1 MSLHHAR
8 KFSKCG
14 RWSQSHRVFRL
25 ITGLSTAAI
34 LAAGFVTLNPQLAL
48 ASGVVL
54 VNEPFTGTT
63 TASSEWVLPSAP
75 SGTNVACMTASTA
88 TSQTPIPGCGPP
100 ADSSGS
106 GALRLTAD
114 STGEEGGVA
123 YGLSVPSSDGID
135 AIFDSY
141 QYGTTN
147 GADGIGFFLAAA
159 NPSNPQPPSAIGQP
173 GGDLGY
179 SADGSAHS
187 GMTYGY
193 LGVGLDVYGN
203 YATTSG
209 EGTGCTSDPTWV
221 TSGTHSSPKSGVTVR
236 GPGNGTVGYCALTST
251 YSTDTTENLD
261 GGGSGTRS
269 SSAVPV
275 EVVINPSGSSVTVA
289 ATTTLTPHNFSS
301 FTVSANSYQV
311 EFIPIGSSSAQILT
325 GALPNAS
332 SILPS
337 GWYNASG
344 IPYQMTFGWVGST
357 GGDDDVH
364 EVNLVQ
370 SGTISGT
377 PPQLSAT
384 VADNASGAPPHDSN
398 MDYTV
403 DVSNASGAGT
413 ESDAITAT
421 ATIPSGETPVNTGSG
436 WSGGTG
442 WSCSTAGQI
451 VTCTDSGGLAAGAES
466 SITIPVDVTAAGGSH
481 LTDSVTVSSNDANPA
496 SASDTVVVAKVAT
509 SFTAAANPTSTTYGN
524 TVQLSAAG
532 LPSDA
537 GGTVTFTSGGSTLC
551 MTGTVSAGS
560 ASCTTAVLGA
570 GTYPVTATYSGD
582 SSYLGST
589 ATTSFVI
596 NHAGTS
602 FTASPNP
609 SSTTYG
615 NTVQLH
621 ATGLPSNA
629 AGTVIFTSGGS
640 TLCTTG
646 TVSAGSAACTT
657 AQLTPATYPVTATY
671 SGDSNYVGSTATTS
685 FTITQASTS
694 FTAAANPTST
704 AYGNTVNLSV
714 SGLPSGATGTVTFT
728 SGGSTLCATG
738 AISLGSAAC
747 STAALAANTYP
758 VTATYSGDSNY
769 QGSHATTSF
778 TVTPDPVLHLS
789 TSGTPSG
796 AAAGTTYPLTL
807 VPSLGGS
814 PAGSAYHNPVLTAT
828 LPSGETF
835 AAAPTA
841 TGWSCALSGGSTVL
855 TCISTLAPI
864 TAGTPLASVTATVD
878 ISSSASGSLE
888 TTASLTDSPDQ
899 ATTASATATV
909 GVTAP
914 PALSLT
920 ASGTPSGAA
929 AGSHYTLT
937 LSPAVGSSGGTAY
950 TDPTLTATLPSGET
964 FAAAPTPIGWSCALN
979 GSSTVLT
986 CTSTLAPITA
996 GTPLATITATVD
1008 ISSSASGSLQTT
1020 ASLVDSTDL
1029 ATTASVTATVGVTA
1043 PPLLHVTTSGT
1054 PPGAAAGTTYSLT
1067 LDTSTGSSGG
1077 AAYND
1082 LTLYATLPTGET
1094 FATAPSISGWS
1105 CALSGF
1111 GTVLTCNST
1120 AAPILAGTALAA
1132 VTATVD
1138 ISSSASGSLQTTA
1151 ALADS
1156 ADAATTVSTT
1166 ATVSVTAPPVLHIAT
1181 SGTPSGAAAG
1191 TTYGLT
1197 LVPSLGGSPSGPA
1210 YHDPILTAT
1219 LPSGETFAA
1228 APSVIGWS
1236 CALSSGDTVLTCIS
1250 TAAPIPAGTSLA
1262 DLTATVDIAS
1272 SAAGSLQTSATL
1284 VDSADLATAG
1294 GATATVDVTATPGLH
1309 IATSGTPSGAA
1320 SGTHYGL
1327 TLSPSLGSSPAGP
1340 AYNDP
1345 TLTATL
1351 PSGETFASAPTAT
1364 GWSCALSGGS
1374 TVLTCTSTLGSIP
1387 AGTTLAP
1394 VTATVDIASSATGSL
1409 QTTTSLADSADLAAA
1424 ANATATVDITPDPVL
1439 DISSS
1444 GTPPD
1449 AAAGSSYGLTLS
1461 SSLGAFP
1468 AGPAYHD
1475 PVLTATL
1482 PSGETFTAAPV
1493 ATGWSCALSAGG
1505 TVLTCNSILAPIPAG
1520 TSLSAVTATVDVGSS
1535 ASGSLQTTASLA
1547 DSSDAATTASTT
1559 ATVDV
1564 TATPVLDIATSGTP
1578 SGAAA
1583 GTSYSLTESA
1593 SLAASPAGPAYGDPT
1608 LTVILP
1614 AGETFAGVPTPS
1626 GWSCGLSS
1634 DHTYLSCTSSAAPIA
1649 VGTALAGVTA
1659 TVDIAS
1665 SSSGTLVSDAYLA
1678 DSADAATPVSTSAS
1692 VDVTGPPVLDL
1703 STSGTPAGAAAGTS
1717 YSLTLSS
1724 ALGSAGGPAYN
1735 DPILTTTLPTGE
1747 NFAAA
1752 PTVTGWSCALS
1763 GGGTVLTCTST
1774 AAPIPAGTSFADLTA
1789 TVDIVSSAA
1798 GSLQT
1803 SATLVDSADLATAGG
1818 ATATVDVTA
1827 TPVLHL
1833 ATSGT
1838 PSSASSGTHY
1848 GLTLSPSMG
1857 GSPDGP
1863 AYNDPTLTATLP
1875 SGETFAA
1882 APTATGWS
1890 CALSGGSTVLTCT
1903 STLGSI
1909 PAGTPLAPVA
1919 ATVDIAPAATGSLA
1933 TGASLADSADLAT
1946 AAIAT
1951 ATVDVTADPVLGI
1964 SSSGTPPDAAAGSSY
1979 ALTLSSSLGA
1989 SGGPAYNGPTLAAT
2003 LPPGETF
2010 AAAPNS
2016 TGWSC
2021 SLSVRD
2027 TVLTCTSNLAPI
2039 AAGTALP
2046 DVTAAVDIASTAR
2059 GTLQTTA
2066 SLSDL
2071 ADAAATAITT
2081 ALVDPTATPVLAVS
2095 TSGTPTT
2102 APAGSVYTLNVN
2114 VALAAADGPAYNEPT
2129 VTLVLPT
2136 GETLAAAPSISG
2148 WDCVLS
2154 ADSTTLTCTRVAATP
2169 IDPGTQLLSLSVQV
2183 QVSSDATG
2191 ELITTVSAG
2200 DTVDGATLAVTAA
2213 RVGIPVATPAT
2224 GAMPRAASPWG
2235 LGVLLAIAGFLLIL
2249 GEEVERRFRSSA
2261 GRG

>member
-1 MSLHHAR
+1 MSIHHAR

-14 RWSQSHRVFRL
+14 RGSQSHRVFRL
-25 ITGLSTAAI
+25 ISGLATAAI
-34 LAAGFVTLNPQLAL
+34 LAAGFVTLTPGLAL
-48 ASGVVL
+48 AAGVVL

-63 TASSEWVLPSAP
+63 TSSSEWVLPGAP
-75 SGTNVACMTASTA
+75 AGTNVACMTASTNG
-88 TSQTPIPGCGPP
+88 SQTPIPGCGSP

-114 STGEEGGVA
+114 SGTEEGGVA

-141 QYGTTN
+141 QYGTDN

-159 NPSNPQPPSAIGQP
+159 NPSNPQPPTAIGQP
-173 GGDLGY
+173 GGALGY
-179 SADGSAHS
+179 SADYGSGDP

-203 YATTSG
+203 YATTGDQGSG
-209 EGTGCTSDPTWV
+209 CPILSWV
-221 TSGTHSSPKSGVTVR
+221 TGGTHSSPKSGVTVR
-236 GPGNGTVGYCALTST
+236 GPGNGTTGYCALTST
-251 YSTDTTENLD
+251 YSTATTEDLD

-269 SSAVPV
+269 ASAVPV

-289 ATTTLTPHNFSS
+289 ATSTLTPHNFSS

-311 EFIPIGSSSAQILT
+311 EFIPIGSSSAQILNGT
-325 GALPNAS
+325 LPNAS
-332 SILPS
+332 SFLPS
-337 GWYNASG
+337 GWYNGSG

-384 VADNASGAPPHDSN
+384 VTDNASGAPPHGSTMN
-398 MDYTV
+398 YTV
-403 DVSNASGAGT
+403 GVTNASGAGA

-421 ATIPSGETPVNTGSG
+421 DTIPTGETPVNTGSG

-481 LTDSVTVSSNDANPA
+481 LTDSVTASSNDANPA
-496 SASDTVVVAKVAT
+496 SASDTVIVAQVAT
-509 SFTAAANPTSTTYGN
+509 SFTAAANPTSTTYGD
-524 TVQLSAAG
+524 TVQLSASG

-537 GGTVTFTSGGSTLC
+537 AGTVRFTSGGSTLCTTATVSAGSASCTTAVLGAATYPVTATYSGDPNYLGSTAATSFVINQAVSSFTASPSPSSTTYGNTVQLGATGLPSNAAGHVTFTSGGSTLC
-551 MTGTVSAGS
+551 VTGTVSAGS
-560 ASCTTAVLGA
+560 ASCTTAVL
-570 GTYPVTATYSGD
+570 P
-582 SSYLGST
+582 
-589 ATTSFVI
+589 
-596 NHAGTS
+596 
-602 FTASPNP
+602 
-609 SSTTYG
+609 
-615 NTVQLH
+615 
-621 ATGLPSNA
+621 
-629 AGTVIFTSGGS
+629 
-640 TLCTTG
+640 
-646 TVSAGSAACTT
+646 
-657 AQLTPATYPVTATY
+657 PATYPVTATY
-671 SGDSNYVGSTATTS
+671 SGDANYLGSTATTS

-694 FTAAANPTST
+694 FTASANPTST
-704 AYGNTVNLSV
+704 AYGNTVSLSV

-728 SGGSTLCATG
+728 SGGSTLCTAG
-738 AISLGSAAC
+738 AVSLGSAAC
-747 STAALAANTYP
+747 STAVLAASTYP

-778 TVTPDPVLHLS
+778 TITPDPVLHLS

-814 PAGSAYHNPVLTAT
+814 PAGTSYHDPVLIAT

-841 TGWSCALSGGSTVL
+841 TGWSCALSG
-855 TCISTLAPI
+855 
-864 TAGTPLASVTATVD
+864 
-878 ISSSASGSLE
+878 SSR
-888 TTASLTDSPDQ
+888 
-899 ATTASATATV
+899 
-909 GVTAP
+909 
-914 PALSLT
+914 
-920 ASGTPSGAA
+920 
-929 AGSHYTLT
+929 
-937 LSPAVGSSGGTAY
+937 
-950 TDPTLTATLPSGET
+950 
-964 FAAAPTPIGWSCALN
+964 
-979 GSSTVLT
+979 VLT

-996 GTPLATITATVD
+996 GTPLATVTATVD

-1082 LTLYATLPTGET
+1082 PTLYATLPTGET

-1166 ATVSVTAPPVLHIAT
+1166 ATVSVTAPPVLHVAT

-1309 IATSGTPSGAA
+1309 IATSGTPSSAA

-1468 AGPAYHD
+1468 AGPAYYD

-1482 PSGETFTAAPV
+1482 PSGETFAAAPV

-1692 VDVTGPPVLDL
+1692 VDVTGPPVLDF

-1747 NFAAA
+1747 TFAAA

-1863 AYNDPTLTATLP
+1863 AYNDPSLTATLP
-1875 SGETFAA
+1875 SGETFVS

-1890 CALSGGSTVLTCT
+1890 CALSAGSTVLTCT

-1909 PAGTPLAPVA
+1909 PAGTTLAPVT
-1919 ATVDIAPAATGSLA
+1919 ATVDIAPSATGSLETA
-1933 TGASLADSADLAT
+1933 ASLADSADLAT
-1946 AAIAT
+1946 AATAT
-1951 ATVDVTADPVLGI
+1951 ATVDVTPDPVLDI
-1964 SSSGTPPDAAAGSSY
+1964 SSSGTPGAASAGASY

-1989 SGGPAYNGPTLAAT
+1989 AGGPAYNGPTLAAT
-2003 LPPGETF
+2003 LPSGETY

-2021 SLSVRD
+2021 SLSVGD

-2046 DVTAAVDIASTAR
+2046 DVTATVDIASTAL

-2066 SLSDL
+2066 SLADL
-2071 ADAAATAITT
+2071 ADAAATATTT
-2081 ALVDPTATPVLAVS
+2081 ASVDATATAVLVVS

-2102 APAGSVYTLNVN
+2102 APAGSVYTLNVD
-2114 VALAAADGPAYNEPT
+2114 VALSPAGGPAYNEPT

-2136 GETLAAAPSISG
+2136 GETFAAAPTISG

-2154 ADSTTLTCTRVAATP
+2154 AVSTTLTCTRVAATP
-2169 IDPGTQLLSLSVQV
+2169 IDPGTHLLSLSVQV
-2183 QVSSDATG
+2183 QVSSGATG
-2191 ELITTVSAG
+2191 ELITMVSAG